1 MIFPITRLLKIT
13 EKPTNALD
21 KESVEKFY
29 KIIDDE
35 KKRGATIIIAS
46 HILIRGEKYKLLY
59 TFLRAFPSLNHI

>member
-29 KIIDDE
+29 QIIDEE

-46 HILIRGEKYKLLY
+46 HIPEDLERCCDVMKTIDIGRILD
-59 TFLRAFPSLNHI
+59 

>member
-46 HILIRGEKYKLLY
+46 HISEDLERCCDVMKTIDNGRILD
-59 TFLRAFPSLNHI
+59 